1 MKYLALEI
9 GGQFFGS
16 LNSIGPKG
24 TVTNGQFTT
33 LAGIGNL
40 VSLFLKISFVLAGL
54 ILLFYFIL
62 GGIGMISSAGKND
75 PKTAEQAKQ
84 TITSAVIGFV
94 VVFTA
99 YWIVK
104 LLGTLFGISNII

>member
-1 MKYLALEI
+1 MDKLA
-9 GGQFFGS
+9 QV
-16 LNSIGPKG
+16 SIGSTFLG
-24 TVTNGQFTT
+24 NTTNFQDLGSV
-33 LAGIGNL
+33 GSL

-62 GGIGMISSAGKND
+62 GGIGMIGSAGKND
-75 PKTAEQAKQ
+75 PKAAESAKQ

-104 LLGTLFGISNII
+104 LIGTLFGIQNII

>member
-1 MKYLALEI
+1 MNKLAEVPI
-9 GGQFFGS
+9 GSTF
-16 LNSIGPKG
+16 L
-24 TVTNGQFTT
+24 
-33 LAGIGNL
+33 GINKNFQNLSGISGL
-40 VSLFLKISFVLAGL
+40 VSLFLKISFVIAGM

-62 GGIGMISSAGKND
+62 GGIGMISGAGKSD
-75 PKTAEQAKQ
+75 PKAAEQAKA

-104 LLGTLFGISNII
+104 LIGTLLKIPNII

>member
-1 MKYLALEI
+1 MNKLATVPI
-9 GGQFFGS
+9 GDTFFGS
-16 LNSIGPKG
+16 SLTAG
-24 TVTNGQFTT
+24 TNLQSLT
-33 LAGIGNL
+33 GIGLL

-62 GGIGMISSAGKND
+62 GGWGMISSAGKND
-75 PKTAEQAKQ
+75 PKALEQARA
-84 TITSAVIGFV
+84 TLTSAVIGFV

-104 LLGTLFGISNII
+104 LIVTLLGSPNLI

>member
-1 MKYLALEI
+1 MDKLA
-9 GGQFFGS
+9 QV
-16 LNSIGPKG
+16 SIGSTFLG
-24 TVTNGQFTT
+24 SNNTFQNLT
-33 LAGIGNL
+33 GISSL
-40 VSLFLKISFVLAGL
+40 VSLFLKLSFVIAGL

-62 GGIGMISSAGKND
+62 GGIGMISAAGKSD
-75 PKTAEQAKQ
+75 PKTAEQAKA

-104 LLGTLFGISNII
+104 LIGTLLKVPNII

>member
-1 MKYLALEI
+1 MKSLALDI
-9 GGQFFGS
+9 QSSFFGS
-16 LNSIGPKG
+16 NVSSTTNFQTLGSIS
-24 TVTNGQFTT
+24 
-33 LAGIGNL
+33 GI
-40 VSLFLKISFVLAGL
+40 VSLFLKISFVIAGL

-62 GGIGMISSAGKND
+62 GGIGMISAAGKSD
-75 PKTAEQAKQ
+75 PKTAEQAKA

-104 LLGTLFGISNII
+104 LVANLFGVPNII

>member
-1 MKYLALEI
+1 MNYLALDI
-9 GGQFFGS
+9 KTFFFKNGQ
-16 LNSIGPKG
+16 IGPSATKFQSL
-24 TVTNGQFTT
+24 T
-33 LAGIGNL
+33 GISDL

-54 ILLFYFIL
+54 ILLFYFLL
-62 GGIGMISSAGKND
+62 GGIGMISGAGKDD
-75 PKTAEQAKQ
+75 PKAAEQAKQ

-104 LLGTLFGISNII
+104 LIGQLLEIPNLI

>member
-1 MKYLALEI
+1 MDKLA
-9 GGQFFGS
+9 QV
-16 LNSIGPKG
+16 SIGSTFLG
-24 TVTNGQFTT
+24 NTTNFQSLGDV
-33 LAGIGNL
+33 GSL

-62 GGIGMISSAGKND
+62 GGIGMIGSAGKND
-75 PKTAEQAKQ
+75 PKAAESAKQ

-104 LLGTLFGISNII
+104 LIGTLFGIQNII

>member
-1 MKYLALEI
+1 MNKLA
-9 GGQFFGS
+9 QVP
-16 LNSIGPKG
+16 IGPNFLG
-24 TVTNGQFTT
+24 NNTT
-33 LAGIGNL
+33 FQNLGGVSGL

-62 GGIGMISSAGKND
+62 GGIGMISAAGKSD
-75 PKTAEQAKQ
+75 PKTAEQAKA

-104 LLGTLFGISNII
+104 LIGNLLGFTNII

>member
-1 MKYLALEI
+1 MEQLSQVNI
-9 GGQFFGS
+9 GQEFLNISGS
-16 LNSIGPKG
+16 HDLPPGS
-24 TVTNGQFTT
+24 TAFTS
-33 LAGIGNL
+33 LSGISLL
-40 VSLFLKISFVLAGL
+40 VSLFLKISFVIAGV

-62 GGIGMISSAGKND
+62 GGIGMISSAGKSD
-75 PKTAEQAKQ
+75 PKAAEQAKA

-104 LLGTLFGISNII
+104 LIGNLLGFTNII

>member
-1 MKYLALEI
+1 MNYLALDI
-9 GGQFFGS
+9 KDAFFGS
-16 LNSIGPKG
+16 GNVSGS
-24 TVTNGQFTT
+24 TNFET
-33 LAGIGNL
+33 LGGIANI

-62 GGIGMISSAGKND
+62 GGISMIGSAGKND

-104 LLGTLFGISNII
+104 LIGTLFGVENII

>member
-1 MKYLALEI
+1 MDKLA
-9 GGQFFGS
+9 QV
-16 LNSIGPKG
+16 SIGSTFLG
-24 TVTNGQFTT
+24 NTTNFQDLGSV
-33 LAGIGNL
+33 GSL
-40 VSLFLKISFVLAGL
+40 VSLFLKISFILAGL
-54 ILLFYFIL
+54 IILFYFIL

-75 PKTAEQAKQ
+75 PKAAEQAKA

-104 LLGTLFGISNII
+104 LIATLLNIPNLI

>member
-1 MKYLALEI
+1 MNYLALDI
-9 GGQFFGS
+9 KTFFFNDGQ
-16 LNSIGPKG
+16 IGPSATKFQSL
-24 TVTNGQFTT
+24 T
-33 LAGIGNL
+33 GISDL

-62 GGIGMISSAGKND
+62 GGIGMIGSAGKGD
-75 PKTAEQAKQ
+75 PKAAEQAKQ

-104 LLGTLFGISNII
+104 LLGTLFGIENII

>member
-1 MKYLALEI
+1 MKYLALDI
-9 GGQFFGS
+9 KNYFFGNGNVS
-16 LNSIGPKG
+16 STTNFQTLGSIS
-24 TVTNGQFTT
+24 
-33 LAGIGNL
+33 GI

-62 GGIGMISSAGKND
+62 GGIGMIGSAGKND
-75 PKTAEQAKQ
+75 PKAAEQAKQ

-104 LLGTLFGISNII
+104 LIGTLLEMPSII